1 MENIPEA
8 AGAAQAPQTEAT
20 PITNSTPAQG
30 QAPAS
35 APAMPDMHGFTS
47 DQLADMK
54 RFFDSQ
60 GGYEKVKSRISN
72 PQNYSEQAQK
82 PNLDATYAM
91 KKEESMLKAPQA
103 EQPAYKAPIGSIT
116 RDEFLAQEYA
126 QSLSRD
132 PAFAPIADDIA
143 SGAILKDM
151 ARLNIRLVNQD
162 GSLNDAQVR
171 EYLKLKAATVP
182 AKQTNATPEASAAPT
197 VEYAPYDEKNMT
209 MQQAM
214 AILQQDSALKSR
226 GQAGHPNAS
235 NAEDFMRAFLNKK
248 K

>member
-1 MENIPEA
+1 MENTPEA

-20 PITNSTPAQG
+20 PITNSTPAPA
-30 QAPAS
+30 QAQTS
-35 APAMPDMHGFTS
+35 APATPDMHGFTS

-54 RFFDSQ
+54 KFFEAN
-60 GGYEKVKSRISN
+60 GGFDKIKAKISN
-72 PQNYSEQAQK
+72 PTSVQPQQ

-91 KKEESMLKAPQA
+91 KKEEDMLKAPAQS
-103 EQPAYKAPIGSIT
+103 AYQAPIGSIT

-132 PAFAPIADDIA
+132 PAFAPIAGDIA
-143 SGAILKDM
+143 SGSILKDM
-151 ARLNIRLVNQD
+151 AKLNIRLVNQD

-182 AKQTNATPEASAAPT
+182 AKQTNATPEASSAPT

-214 AILQQDSALKSR
+214 AILQQDSALKSH
-226 GQAGHPNAS
+226 GQAGHPNMKE
-235 NAEDFMRAFLNKK
+235 AEEFMRAFLNKK

>member
-1 MENIPEA
+1 MENTPEA

-20 PITNSTPAQG
+20 PNTNPAP
-30 QAPAS
+30 AAAS
-35 APAMPDMHGFTS
+35 APATPDMHGFTS

-54 RFFDSQ
+54 KFFEAN
-60 GGYEKVKSRISN
+60 GGFDKIKAKISN
-72 PQNYSEQAQK
+72 PAPKVEQNVLKTPAPNDAPQQPVQAQ
-82 PNLDATYAM
+82 
-91 KKEESMLKAPQA
+91 
-103 EQPAYKAPIGSIT
+103 QPAYHAPEGSIT

-171 EYLKLKAATVP
+171 EYLKLKAATIP

-226 GQAGHPNAS
+226 GQAGHPNMKE
-235 NAEDFMRAFLNKK
+235 AEDFMRAFLNKK

>member
-1 MENIPEA
+1 MENTPEA

-20 PITNSTPAQG
+20 PNTNPAP
-30 QAPAS
+30 AAAS
-35 APAMPDMHGFTS
+35 APVTPDMHGFTS
-47 DQLADMK
+47 DQLAEMRKFYDANGG
-54 RFFDSQ
+54 FD
-60 GGYEKVKSRISN
+60 KVKAKISN
-72 PQNYSEQAQK
+72 PTPVQPQQ

-91 KKEESMLKAPQA
+91 KKEEEMLKAPA
-103 EQPAYKAPIGSIT
+103 QPAYQAPIGSIT

-132 PAFAPIADDIA
+132 PAFAPIAEDIA

-182 AKQTNATPEASAAPT
+182 AKQTNATPEASSAPT
-197 VEYAPYDEKNMT
+197 VDYAPYDEKNMS

-226 GQAGHPNAS
+226 GQAGHPNAQQ
-235 NAEDFMRAFLNKK
+235 AEDFMRAFLNKK